1 MKTIY
6 NPYVTSIRNAI
17 SKGARIAG
25 IREESLNFSGSDH
38 FEKASSSQTDSI
50 EPETGMHELARLL
63 GIKQIKRPKLG
74 DHPDFAHIR
83 QTQRPEK
90 HYIVSV
96 FLDVKG
102 STNLHKKHTL
112 EEIRV
117 IIQSFISA
125 ATHTCALFGG
135 HIQRLQGD
143 GVFAYFGGRNVD
155 KAEAVESAIT
165 ACGFF
170 SYFMRFELKRAFQEE
185 DLAGIFTRIGIDF
198 GDDQQVEWALFGPQ
212 GCSELT
218 TNSLHTSLAPKMQ
231 AQAENYGIVIGDNAY
246 RLLRAEAK
254 NFCALVKDERGAVV
268 HAYRDDGKGILY
280 KQYHFRWDRFLVNKY
295 RWFAQNADG
304 SLEIDTEHFNQ
315 AQDRLNILL
324 KSMPGDTAFV
334 GKDGVNPKS
343 GIVIPKHNFH
353 YDPFK

>member
-25 IREESLNFSGSDH
+25 IREESLNFSGRDH
-38 FEKASSSQTDSI
+38 FEKASSSQIDSI
-50 EPETGMHELARLL
+50 EPETGMQELARLL
-63 GIKQIKRPKLG
+63 GIKHIRRPILG
-74 DHPDFAHIR
+74 DHPDFTHIR

-143 GVFAYFGGRNVD
+143 GVFAYFGGRNVN

-165 ACGFF
+165 ASGFF

-198 GDDQQVEWALFGPQ
+198 GDDHQVEWAVFGPE

-246 RLLRAEAK
+246 RLLTAQAR
-254 NFCALVKDERGAVV
+254 NFCTPVKDDRGNTVP
-268 HAYRDDGKGILY
+268 AYRDDGNGILY

-295 RWFAQNADG
+295 KWFAESADG
-304 SLEIDTEHFNQ
+304 GLEIDTSQYNT
-315 AQDRLNILL
+315 AQERLDVLL
-324 KSMPGDTAFV
+324 KSLPSENAYIDKKGI
-334 GKDGVNPKS
+334 NSNS